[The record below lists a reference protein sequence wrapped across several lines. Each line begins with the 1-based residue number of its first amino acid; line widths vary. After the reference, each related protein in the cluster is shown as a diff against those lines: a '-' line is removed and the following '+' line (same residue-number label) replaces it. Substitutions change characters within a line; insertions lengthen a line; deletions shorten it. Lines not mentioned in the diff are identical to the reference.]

1 MLLYLPLSVGLALH
15 LPAPLGERRRR
26 CRASREAA
34 ALAEANLDVARQ
46 EVLVRRRGRAARN
59 AERARGAELALRDN
73 ELHSAELAAGR
84 NERLAEVTEETARR
98 GDHHRGIDTRGRRR
112 RRA

>member
-1 MLLYLPLSVGLALH
+1 MNFIQHKDMMDKSVIILTSKCW
-15 LPAPLGERRRR
+15 P